1 MPLAIVDTRR
11 LFRPLV
17 ADIVG
22 MLRRLD
28 DADWIRPTVAGS
40 WRVRDVVAHLSDTAL
55 RRLSIHRDRADR
67 PRTTAPVDVDERN
80 RHPALF
86 INRLNASWVDVS
98 QRFSPLVLTELYEF
112 AGGRLAVFMEALPLE
127 GPAIFPVSWAGE
139 THSPQWFDIGRE
151 FTEVWHHG
159 AQVRDAA
166 GIGPFSDSRWLH
178 AVLEIAMHALPYAYR
193 DVTSAPGRSIAI
205 RIDGPSGG
213 DWTLGVTDAG
223 RWDISIGKAQRP
235 AASLTMS
242 DETAWRLLFNAL
254 PPDAAAITVEGDPLF
269 ARPFLRARSVIV

>member
-1 MPLAIVDTRR
+1 MPLAVVDTRR

-22 MLRRLD
+22 VLRRLD
-28 DADWIRPTVAGS
+28 DADWVRPTVAGS

-55 RRLSIHRDRADR
+55 RRLSIHRDGAY
-67 PRTTAPVDVDERN
+67 PLPTAPVDAAERH
-80 RHPALF
+80 RAPAGF
-86 INRLNASWVDVS
+86 INRLNASWVDVA

-112 AGGRLAVFMEALPLE
+112 AGVRLAAFMEALSLE
-127 GPAIFPVSWAGE
+127 EPAIFPVSWAGD
-139 THSPQWFDIGRE
+139 TQSPQWFDIGRE

-166 GIGPFSDSRWLH
+166 RIGAFDDSRWLH
-178 AVLEIAMHALPYAYR
+178 AVLEIAMHALPHAYR
-193 DVTSAPGRSIAI
+193 DVMSSPGRAVAI

-213 DWTLGVTDAG
+213 DWTLAFTDDR
-223 RWDISIGKAQRP
+223 RWDISTGKAQSP
-235 AASLTMS
+235 ATSLTMS

-254 PPDAAAITVEGDPLF
+254 PPDAAAITVEGDPVF
-269 ARPFLRARSVIV
+269 ARPFLRARSVIL